1 MFFSPEYLVS
11 RPYGVGTVWLAATV
25 GTQNVHRK
33 ISRKDIMAVQ
43 IPEACQSFI
52 EPDVPLALRFQSNLL
67 CGVARVFG
75 EQCRYMLIDTSQAVN
90 NIRRSHT
97 SAQAQ
102 ATIDD
107 INLTHGNLRPRPL
120 VLENDPAFD
129 ADLVD
134 DIRVLYQDGLN
145 LADDNSAMIGSFLSS
160 YSGNDPLPAS
170 SALSSTP
177 RTIHASNEAHQNF
190 APETPGAVLLDDLGF
205 EFDQYGRMKE
215 ASSPQLPPMLPDHL
229 PDAGGDSRARS
240 GERSG
245 RLNSLDFAGITATEH
260 QEARHRTAVGSQD
273 LDTCASVGVQV
284 SNISSRQPG
293 GSQQAGMGHAQPESP
308 QPAGDETVIG
318 NTKKGRGR
326 GLPKGPIIDTTLEI
340 KSKEVTLWTEH
351 YLENMAAALKK
362 ARACK
367 VSRLAKQNAHTLI
380 FKWSVFGEL
389 KNPFLQGMFSGEAI
403 LEAIQKRDGSTEKRK
418 RVTEDQE
425 TGGEEGRR
433 VRARSDIYE
442 EDDTFLP
449 RSEDGLGLPESEVG
463 RKGSDVGSE
472 GYHPSS
478 QKSLPWA
485 KGEIPGSRPDSRQ
498 LSMGGFPSSSFGGDL
513 QGHSSVRRS
522 RQSSPLAAKAIRRMS
537 ILQSPIG
544 ERDEDLDIP
553 EIDAA
558 EGLIDM
564 AEQFEPLNLGANSE
578 AETNNSVEK
587 DCLDFFNFLKDEIR
601 KLDSRN
607 ADEEIMGHSNLITLE
622 HLLEPGSS
630 KPEVVANAFSHLL
643 LLGTRGLVNLSQEEP
658 YGAIQIS
665 IA

>member
-90 NIRRSHT
+90 NIRRTHT
-97 SAQAQ
+97 SAQAR
-102 ATIDD
+102 AIIDD
-107 INLTHGNLRPRPL
+107 INLTHGNLKPRPL

-129 ADLVD
+129 ADLAD
-134 DIRVLYQDGLN
+134 DIRVLYQDGFG

-160 YSGNDPLPAS
+160 CGGSDPPPAS
-170 SALSSTP
+170 SALSSTS
-177 RTIHASNEAHQNF
+177 RTIHASGEAHQNF
-190 APETPGAVLLDDLGF
+190 APETPGAVLLDDPGF

-215 ASSPQLPPMLPDHL
+215 ASSPQLPQMLPDHL
-229 PDAGGDSRARS
+229 PDAGGDSRAGRR
-240 GERSG
+240 ERSG
-245 RLNSLDFAGITATEH
+245 RLNSLDFAGIAATEH
-260 QEARHRTAVGSQD
+260 QEARDRTTVGSQD
-273 LDTCASVGVQV
+273 LDTYASIDAQT
-284 SNISSRQPG
+284 SNNSSHQPG
-293 GSQQAGMGHAQPESP
+293 GSQQVGMGYVQPEP
-308 QPAGDETVIG
+308 QPAGSEAVIG

-326 GLPKGPIIDTTLEI
+326 ALPKGPIIDTKLEI

-362 ARACK
+362 ARASK

-380 FKWSVFGEL
+380 FKWSMFGEL

-403 LEAIQKRDGSTEKRK
+403 LEAIQKGGGSTEKRK
-418 RVTEDQE
+418 RAIEDQ
-425 TGGEEGRR
+425 GIGDEEGRR
-433 VRARSDIYE
+433 VRARSDNYE

-449 RSEDGLGLPESEVG
+449 RSENGLGLPESEVG

-478 QKSLPWA
+478 RQSLPWA
-485 KGEIPGSRPDSRQ
+485 KGEIPGSRPGSRQ
-498 LSMGGFPSSSFGGDL
+498 LSIGGFPSSSFGGDL
-513 QGHSSVRRS
+513 QGNSSARRS

-537 ILQSPIG
+537 ILRSPIG

-553 EIDAA
+553 EIGAG

-564 AEQFEPLNLGANSE
+564 AEQFESFNLGTNSE

-607 ADEEIMGHSNLITLE
+607 DDEEIMGHSNLITLE
-622 HLLEPGSS
+622 HLLLPGSS
-630 KPEVVANAFSHLL
+630 KPEVVASAFSHLL

-658 YGAIQIS
+658 YGTIQIS

>member
-90 NIRRSHT
+90 NIRRTHT
-97 SAQAQ
+97 SAQAR
-102 ATIDD
+102 TIIDD

-145 LADDNSAMIGSFLSS
+145 VVDDNSAMIGSLFSS
-160 YSGNDPLPAS
+160 SSGNDALPPSSTLS
-170 SALSSTP
+170 SAS
-177 RTIHASNEAHQNF
+177 RTIHASDEEHQGF
-190 APETPGAVLLDDLGF
+190 APETPSAVLLDDLGF

-215 ASSPQLPPMLPDHL
+215 ASSPQLPPMLPDHV
-229 PDAGGDSRARS
+229 PDVGGDPRARS
-240 GERSG
+240 SERSS
-245 RLNSLDFAGITATEH
+245 RLNSPDFAGITGMED
-260 QEARHRTAVGSQD
+260 QEGHGWAVAGSQGP
-273 LDTCASVGVQV
+273 DTHTSLEMRI
-284 SNISSRQPG
+284 SNNSFHQPG
-293 GSQQAGMGHAQPESP
+293 GSQQARTEHAQLEPL
-308 QPAGDETVIG
+308 QLAGDEAGIG
-318 NTKKGRGR
+318 NARKGRAM
-326 GLPKGPIIDTTLEI
+326 PKGPITDTTLEI
-340 KSKEVTLWTEH
+340 KSKEVTLWTER
-351 YLENMAAALKK
+351 YLENMSAAIKK
-362 ARACK
+362 ARASK

-389 KNPFLQGMFSGEAI
+389 RNPFLQSMFSGGAI
-403 LEAIQKRDGSTEKRK
+403 LEAIQKGDGPAEKRK
-418 RVTEDQE
+418 RAIEDKE
-425 TGGEEGRR
+425 IDDEEGRR
-433 VRARSDIYE
+433 VRARSDLYE

-449 RSEDGLGLPESEVG
+449 RSEAGPGLPESEVG

-478 QKSLPWA
+478 QQPLPWA
-485 KGEIPGSRPDSRQ
+485 KGDIPGSGPDSRQ
-498 LSMGGFPSSSFGGDL
+498 LPIGGFPSSSLGGDP
-513 QGHSSVRRS
+513 QGHSSARRS

-544 ERDEDLDIP
+544 ERDEDLDMP
-553 EIDAA
+553 EIGPAG
-558 EGLIDM
+558 GLVEM
-564 AEQFEPLNLGANSE
+564 AEQFETFNLDANSE
-578 AETNNSVEK
+578 VETNNSVEK
-587 DCLDFFNFLKDEIR
+587 GCLDFFKFLKDEIR
-601 KLDSRN
+601 KLDSHN
-607 ADEEIMGHSNLITLE
+607 ADGEVVGHSNLITLD
-622 HLLEPGSS
+622 HLIEPGSN
-630 KPEVVANAFSHLL
+630 KPEVAANAFSHLL
-643 LLGTRGLVNLSQEEP
+643 LLGTRGLVSLSQEEP
-658 YGAIQIS
+658 YGTIQIS